1 MRTYIK
7 DEVIVLA
14 MAIKLQSFKGMF
26 FGFIYAILAAGLG
39 TLMHQTQVEA
49 VPVGL
54 LFSLSLVLLSAGAIR
69 DKQTGKLPGLAF
81 TVTLAVAIFVI
92 GQNFTTDILIPGNDI
107 GLWWS
112 YGSIGI
118 AALVGLW
125 PKLKKATG

>member
-1 MRTYIK
+1 M
-7 DEVIVLA
+7 VLA
-14 MAIKLQSFKGMF
+14 MAIKLQSFKGVF
-26 FGFIYAILAAGLG
+26 FGFVYAILAAGLG

>member
-1 MRTYIK
+1 M
-7 DEVIVLA
+7 VLA
-14 MAIKLQSFKGMF
+14 MAIKLQSFKGVF
-26 FGFIYAILAAGLG
+26 FGFVYAILAAGLG

-92 GQNFTTDILIPGNDI
+92 GQNFTSDILIPGNDI

-125 PKLKKATG
+125 PLLRGREN

>member
-1 MRTYIK
+1 M
-7 DEVIVLA
+7 VLA
-14 MAIKLQSFKGMF
+14 MAIKPQSLKGVF
-26 FGFIYAILAAGLG
+26 FGFVYAILAAGLG

-125 PKLKKATG
+125 PKLKKATD

>member
-1 MRTYIK
+1 M
-7 DEVIVLA
+7 VLA
-14 MAIKLQSFKGMF
+14 MAIKLQSFKGVF
-26 FGFIYAILAAGLG
+26 FGFVYAILAAGLG

-92 GQNFTTDILIPGNDI
+92 GQNFTSDILIPGNEI

-125 PKLKKATG
+125 PKLKTKG

>member
-1 MRTYIK
+1 M
-7 DEVIVLA
+7 VLA
-14 MAIKLQSFKGMF
+14 MAIKLQSFKGVF
-26 FGFIYAILAAGLG
+26 FGFVYAILAAGLG

-125 PKLKKATG
+125 PKLKTKS

>member
-1 MRTYIK
+1 M
-7 DEVIVLA
+7 VLA
-14 MAIKLQSFKGMF
+14 MAKNLQSFKGVF
-26 FGFIYAILAAGLG
+26 FGFVYAILAAGLG

-81 TVTLAVAIFVI
+81 TVTLAVAIFLI

-112 YGSIGI
+112 YGSIAI

-125 PKLKKATG
+125 PKFGPR

>member
-14 MAIKLQSFKGMF
+14 MAIKLQSFKGVF
-26 FGFIYAILAAGLG
+26 FGFVYAILAAGLG

-125 PKLKKATG
+125 PKLKK

>member
-1 MRTYIK
+1 M
-7 DEVIVLA
+7 VLA
-14 MAIKLQSFKGMF
+14 MAIKLQSFKGVF
-26 FGFIYAILAAGLG
+26 FGFVYAILAAGLG

-125 PKLKKATG
+125 PKLKTKG

>member
-1 MRTYIK
+1 M
-7 DEVIVLA
+7 VLA
-14 MAIKLQSFKGMF
+14 MAIKLQSFKGVF
-26 FGFIYAILAAGLG
+26 FGFVYAILAAGLG

-54 LFSLSLVLLSAGAIR
+54 LFSLSLVLLSSGAIR

-92 GQNFTTDILIPGNDI
+92 GQNFTADILIPGNDI

-125 PKLKKATG
+125 PKLKTKS

>member
-1 MRTYIK
+1 
-7 DEVIVLA
+7 
-14 MAIKLQSFKGMF
+14 MAIKLQSFKGVF
-26 FGFIYAILAAGLG
+26 FGFVYAILAAGLG

-125 PKLKKATG
+125 PKFGLHIKDRTH

>member
-1 MRTYIK
+1 M
-7 DEVIVLA
+7 VLA
-14 MAIKLQSFKGMF
+14 MAIKLQSFKGVF
-26 FGFIYAILAAGLG
+26 FGFVYAILAAGLG

-54 LFSLSLVLLSAGAIR
+54 LFSLSLVILSAGAIR
-69 DKQTGKLPGLAF
+69 DKQAGKLPGLAF
-81 TVTLAVAIFVI
+81 TVTLVVAIFVI

>member
-1 MRTYIK
+1 M
-7 DEVIVLA
+7 VFA
-14 MAIKLQSFKGMF
+14 MAIKLQSFKGVF
-26 FGFIYAILAAGLG
+26 FGFVYAILAAGLG

-69 DKQTGKLPGLAF
+69 DKQAGKLPGLAF

-125 PKLKKATG
+125 PKLKTKS

>member
-1 MRTYIK
+1 MPPPR
-7 DEVIVLA
+7 VLKGSKTLE
-14 MAIKLQSFKGMF
+14 KLKGSF
-26 FGFIYAILAAGLG
+26 FGFIYAILAAVLG

-92 GQNFTTDILIPGNDI
+92 SQNFTTDILIPGNDI

-125 PKLKKATG
+125 PKLKKASY

>member
-1 MRTYIK
+1 M
-7 DEVIVLA
+7 VLA
-14 MAIKLQSFKGMF
+14 MAIKLQSFKGVF
-26 FGFIYAILAAGLG
+26 FGFVYAILAAGLG

-125 PKLKKATG
+125 PRLRGPEN

>member
-1 MRTYIK
+1 MRAYIK

-14 MAIKLQSFKGMF
+14 MARKLQSFKGVF
-26 FGFIYAILAAGLG
+26 FGFVYAILAAGLG

-54 LFSLSLVLLSAGAIR
+54 LFSLSLVLLNAGALR

-125 PKLKKATG
+125 PKLRKN